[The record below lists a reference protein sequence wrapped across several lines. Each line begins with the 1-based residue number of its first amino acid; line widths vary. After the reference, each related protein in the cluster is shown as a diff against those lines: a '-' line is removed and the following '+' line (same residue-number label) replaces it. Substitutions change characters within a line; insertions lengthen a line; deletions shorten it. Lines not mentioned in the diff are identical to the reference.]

1 MIALQRFALKRFHTF
16 FTQIFFSE
24 FKMMKDVI
32 DMKFKSNFD
41 FDSKIRRY

>member
-1 MIALQRFALKRFHTF
+1 MIALQTFALKRFHT

-32 DMKFKSNFD
+32 DMKLKSNFD